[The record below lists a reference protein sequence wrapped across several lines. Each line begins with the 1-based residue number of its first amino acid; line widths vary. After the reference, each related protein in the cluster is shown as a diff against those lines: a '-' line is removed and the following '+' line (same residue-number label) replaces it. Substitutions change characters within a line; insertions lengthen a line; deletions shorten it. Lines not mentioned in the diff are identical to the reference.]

1 MFSVNFNGIAFDFRQ
16 FFIAGSYKEFAGH
29 RYFWNIPVKEFIVR
43 ADFYDFEALMNEIR
57 AELPELFKAS
67 VAVEDGADVLCGVIS
82 GDTKIVCHNCFLLL
96 RGKFFD
102 GFVCI
107 RQPDFVDVMQDIV
120 VGLFIVACVAL
131 QNFVSFKRVFQR
143 DERLFRLFLCT
154 NKEDERFFICKAQV
168 VLHPPDAMM

>member
-1 MFSVNFNGIAFDFRQ
+1 MFSVNFNGIAFDFWLSI
-16 FFIAGSYKEFAGH
+16 IASSYKQFVVR

-131 QNFVSFKRVFQR
+131 QYLMGDKRVY
-143 DERLFRLFLCT
+143 
-154 NKEDERFFICKAQV
+154 CKTTT
-168 VLHPPDAMM
+168 